1 MTLKAIVTAQ
11 LVVHGILG
19 LSQLPVHLFL
29 SRGRAAC
36 ANVSSLAPQVLSH
49 AQRLLCDV

>member
-11 LVVHGILG
+11 LAVHGILG

-29 SRGRAAC
+29 SRGKAC